1 MFRKLTNFFFDN
13 KILCIKISGSSLLMK
28 RLGLVPFQRLP
39 VKCSINAN
47 QTNIYNSYQPGQPYK
62 GVSDIFI
69 IRINNNIKEQKWN

>member
-1 MFRKLTNFFFDN
+1 M
-13 KILCIKISGSSLLMK
+13 CIKISGSSLLMK
-28 RLGLVPFQRLP
+28 RLTVFDTISKLL

>member
-1 MFRKLTNFFFDN
+1 MDK
-13 KILCIKISGSSLLMK
+13 KILCIKISGSSNKESLI
-28 RLGLVPFQRLP
+28 PFQKLL
-39 VKCSINAN
+39 VKGSINAN